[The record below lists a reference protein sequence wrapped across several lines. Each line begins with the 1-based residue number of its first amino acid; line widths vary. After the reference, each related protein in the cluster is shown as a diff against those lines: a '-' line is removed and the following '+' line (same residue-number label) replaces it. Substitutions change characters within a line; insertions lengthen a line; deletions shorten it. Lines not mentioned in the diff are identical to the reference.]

1 VASRSAAAASG
12 ASNCPKVEEY
22 LERTYAETD
31 ARLDTHADE
40 LTAARTDTG
49 AVTLRLSCGHR

>member
-1 VASRSAAAASG
+1 LAAAASG
-12 ASNCPKVEEY
+12 ASNCPKVEKY